1 MISNFSCLGFGY
13 LAPGS
18 DRVWS
23 GVEEEGQIIKQTV
36 WASTGIA
43 MRSMSFLQDL
53 RGLCPLYQVCYQVQ
67 RKWRPVCVLEN
78 KCSPCFVSNCLSV
91 NCIFWRPL
99 LIQRWIL
106 MGNKLIKFWC
116 IKTANHKR
124 NRYIKHKHHTPQEK
138 WLHKNIG
145 DIKVSFKISK

>member
-1 MISNFSCLGFGY
+1 MISNFSYLGFGY

-23 GVEEEGQIIKQTV
+23 GVEEEEPDHQTDSLGLNRNCYE
-36 WASTGIA
+36 AHE
-43 MRSMSFLQDL
+43 FLTRLEGDCVPCTKCVI
-53 RGLCPLYQVCYQVQ
+53 RYKENGT
-67 RKWRPVCVLEN
+67 VCVLEN
-78 KCSPCFVSNCLSV
+78 MCSLCFISNCLSV

-124 NRYIKHKHHTPQEK
+124 NRHIKHKHHTPQEK

-145 DIKVSFKISK
+145 RH